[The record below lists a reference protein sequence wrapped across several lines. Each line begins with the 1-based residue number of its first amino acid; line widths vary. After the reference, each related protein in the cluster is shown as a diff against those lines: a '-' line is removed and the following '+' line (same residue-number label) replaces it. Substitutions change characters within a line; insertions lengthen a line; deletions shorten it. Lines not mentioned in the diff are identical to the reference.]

1 MCTDEDDAAA
11 LARADSGAIE
21 PHSGPVDEDE
31 FDPVDGWDASSSGST
46 SVTPSVYD
54 HEYAHGRRY
63 HSYRNGRYP
72 IPNDNIEQNREDMKH
87 AMLMELTDGE
97 LFYAPV
103 GDHPQKI
110 LDIGTG
116 TGEWIQ
122 FRPREDPVAIDRF

>member
-87 AMLMELTDGE
+87 AMMLELTVCFLLS
-97 LFYAPV
+97 LFPQSSPRFAAWPV
-103 GDHPQKI
+103 SAFD
-110 LDIGTG
+110 
-116 TGEWIQ
+116 
-122 FRPREDPVAIDRF
+122 